1 MKNKSPPRRSERQ
14 KPSKADKALKRAI
27 DKSDR
32 KEPPTVGKP
41 VIEDPAP
48 ETKGTDHG

>member
-1 MKNKSPPRRSERQ
+1 MSKDGNRAIPPTG
-14 KPSKADKALKRAI
+14 KDSKAAKTLKRAI

-41 VIEDPAP
+41 VIVHPSSDS
-48 ETKGTDHG
+48 KSDRG

>member
-1 MKNKSPPRRSERQ
+1 MKSKSPSPRSERQ
-14 KPSKADKALKRAI
+14 KPSKADKALQRAI

-41 VIEDPAP
+41 VIDDPAP
-48 ETKGTDHG
+48 EIKGTDHG

>member
-1 MKNKSPPRRSERQ
+1 MKSKSPTRRSERQ
-14 KPSKADKALKRAI
+14 GPSKAAKALQRAI

-41 VIEDPAP
+41 VIDDPTP
-48 ETKGTDHG
+48 ESKETDHD